1 MLSVV
6 VTVVIGALGPSVV
19 VPPLPGPAWQPPYSL
34 DARPDGHLVVGLE
47 AAAVLLGALGLAAGL
62 LALRRGW
69 RPDPRRLV
77 LAGCLAAVALA
88 FLPPSGSADHL
99 NYAAYGRMV
108 TLGHDPYATGAVD
121 LPGDPIA
128 DSVEIPWR
136 EEPSVYGP
144 VATAV
149 QALASLV
156 GGDSVRLTVF
166 VLALF
171 NAAAFVITALLL
183 HRHTRGDPARQA
195 RAALLWTANPL
206 LIYQLLAGMHV
217 DTLAVVFVVGAL
229 AIGGRSAS
237 DRIAD
242 GRAGSRWV
250 SGALLGLGIAVK
262 ANAGLVALGPAWAL
276 RRSPKRLAIVAGSA
290 TVAVLVAYALAGR
303 HSLDQVLHASKS
315 LSLATPWRLLQH
327 GLQAVVGTGS
337 AYRGWVQ
344 AGSLILLVVLAVALC
359 RALPRG
365 TSASTPP
372 DDELSSSGNGSRDV
386 PLSVAASCEVSS
398 SKGSAT
404 QVGLPDVASR
414 EGASSAV
421 WSSVAGPG
429 QEREEAARVAV
440 AVVAA
445 WLVAT
450 PYALPWYD
458 GLGFALLA
466 MITVTPLDGFMAARL
481 AVLSLAYVP
490 ARQKLLPDD
499 LQWLVTVWRGQVV
512 PWLLLALT
520 AALAWWAVRAGRRAG
535 TPRA

>member
-1 MLSVV
+1 MDWGVGRGWWARVAVAGGVLSVV
-6 VTVVIGALGPSVV
+6 VTVAIGALGPSVV
-19 VPPLPGPAWQPPYSL
+19 VPRLPGPAWQPPYSL

-69 RPDPRRLV
+69 RPDPRLLL
-77 LAGCLAAVALA
+77 LAGCLAAVVLA

-108 TLGHDPYATGAVD
+108 ALGHDPYATGAVD

-128 DSVEIPWR
+128 DSVELPWR

-171 NAAAFVITALLL
+171 NAAAFVTTALLL
-183 HRHTRGDPARQA
+183 HRHTRNDPARQA

-229 AIGGRSAS
+229 TIGGLGSRPPSTPPLLDETSSRLRAVG
-237 DRIAD
+237 

-262 ANAGLVALGPAWAL
+262 ANAGLVALGPAWLL
-276 RRSPKRLAIVAGSA
+276 RGSPKRLAIVAGSA
-290 TVAVLVAYALAGR
+290 TVTVLVAYVLAGR

-315 LSLATPWRLLQH
+315 LSLATPWRLLQY
-327 GLQAVVGTGS
+327 GLQAVVGKGS
-337 AYRGWVQ
+337 AYRGWIQ
-344 AGSLILLVVLAVALC
+344 AGSLLLLAILAVTLS
-359 RALPRG
+359 RVLLSRGLPISG
-365 TSASTPP
+365 TSP
-372 DDELSSSGNGSRDV
+372 R
-386 PLSVAASCEVSS
+386 
-398 SKGSAT
+398 
-404 QVGLPDVASR
+404 
-414 EGASSAV
+414 GASSPETSSGV
-421 WSSVAGPG
+421 WASVVGPWG
-429 QEREEAARVAV
+429 EREEAARVAV

-466 MITVTPLDGFMAARL
+466 MITATPLDGFMTARL

-512 PWLLLALT
+512 PWLLLTLT
-520 AALAWWAVRAGRRAG
+520 AALVWWAVRAARRAR